1 MKKIII
7 ASLLFIGTTI
17 FAQES
22 TPKQD
27 KQNKE
32 QMTPEQ
38 RQQKHLA
45 HLTKELSLNTKQQE
59 QVGLIISEKR
69 AKIQDAKTQK
79 AARKVSGDKMTL
91 EEKAAFKTQMQAEK
105 ADTDTRMKN
114 ILSADQ
120 HQKWLVLQEKNK
132 AKLIAKKEQ
141 KLD

>member
-17 FAQES
+17 IAQES
-22 TPKQD
+22 TPKGD

-79 AARKVSGDKMTL
+79 AARKVSGDKMTT
-91 EEKAAFKTQMQAEK
+91 EEKVVLKNQLKVEK

-120 HQKWLVLQEKNK
+120 YQKWLVLQEKNK